1 MKIPFPKIFQKFSA
15 KPTFRKRVL
24 VSLFIF
30 FLLFGWMYS
39 CLQQTH
45 TLCAD
50 WKILKKEAKE
60 QGYWIHQHS
69 TIQDNVDKFLSKTYP
84 EQMLSSAAFTEEVE
98 NLVHDAKITCS
109 IDSPDTHRE
118 GFFDE
123 HALSLH
129 CENATIEDLIEFE
142 KNFAR
147 KIPCGLMEKIELHAN
162 EQNPKLLEAECS
174 LKALQIRK
182 NSLQVL
188 KEF

>member
-1 MKIPFPKIFQKFSA
+1 M
-15 KPTFRKRVL
+15 L
-24 VSLFIF
+24 VSLLIF

-39 CLQQTH
+39 CLQQIH
-45 TLCAD
+45 TLCSD

-60 QGYWIHQHS
+60 QGYWINQHS

-129 CENATIEDLIEFE
+129 CENATLEDLIEFE

-147 KIPCGLMEKIELHAN
+147 KIPYSFMEKIELHAN